1 MKITASSESLSTIAV
16 DAIAVVVYEGEQA
29 GDLAEVDGM
38 TNGLVDRLIELG
50 EIEGKLHEV
59 TSVPLVDGIA
69 AGRLIVVGGGK
80 RDEFDLVRA
89 RNVAGVAAR
98 QLSKRDVSRA
108 ALCLRSEL
116 DAGRLAQSAGEGAV
130 IGPFDLGTYKKKEDD
145 SKSLKELIVHDSD
158 ERISD
163 ARAGAERGAIIGEAI
178 NVARR
183 LANEPGNLLPPR
195 RLADEAVEIA
205 GRHGL
210 QVDVLDEARLGE
222 IGAGLILGV
231 ALGSAEPPRMIVL
244 THNGRGEG
252 PPDVALVG
260 KAVTF
265 DTGGISIK
273 PSRGMEEM
281 KMDMSGGAATI
292 AAMAAIAQLNPKV
305 NVIGVVPAVENMPS
319 DRAIRPGD
327 VLTAM
332 NGKTVEV
339 VNTDAEGRLILGDAV
354 VHAQRLGAKR
364 IVDAATLTGA
374 VIIALGNHHSAVLGG
389 PQEWVDQVIASG
401 RKAGDRLWQLPIG
414 DEYGEQLKS
423 PIADMSNVGGRAGG
437 TITGAYFIKNFIE
450 DDVSWAHLDIA
461 GTAWTEGESP
471 YLAKGATG
479 VPTRNFV
486 QLALDLAG

>member
-1 MKITASSESLSTIAV
+1 MKVTASSESLGTLDV

-29 GDLAEVDGM
+29 GDLVSIDEM
-38 TNGLVDRLIELG
+38 TGGLVGQLLELG

-59 TSVPLVDGIA
+59 TSVPLADGAA

-80 RDEFDLVRA
+80 RDEFDLVKA

-98 QLSKRDVSRA
+98 QLSKRNITRA
-108 ALCLRSEL
+108 ALWLRSEL
-116 DAGRLAQSAGEGAV
+116 DAGGACQFAAEGAV
-130 IGPFDLGTYKKKEDD
+130 IGPFDLGTYKKKENE
-145 SKSLKELIVHDSD
+145 SRSLEELTVHESD
-158 ERISD
+158 ERVED
-163 ARAGAERGAIIGEAI
+163 ARAGVERGAIIGEAV
-178 NVARR
+178 NLARR

-195 RLADEAVEIA
+195 VLADEAVKVA
-205 GRHGL
+205 GRYGL
-210 QVDVLDEARLGE
+210 HVEVLDESQLADM
-222 IGAGLILGV
+222 GAGLILGV
-231 ALGSAEPPRMIVL
+231 SLGSAEPPRMIVL

-252 PPDVALVG
+252 PPDLALVG

-292 AAMAAIAQLNPKV
+292 AAMSAIAQLNPKI

-339 VNTDAEGRLILGDAV
+339 LNTDAEGRLILGDAV
-354 VHAQRLGAKR
+354 VHAQKLGAKR

-374 VIIALGNHHSAVLGG
+374 VIIALGNHNSAVLGG
-389 PQEWVDQVIASG
+389 PQEWVDQVMASG
-401 RKAGDRLWQLPIG
+401 RKAGDRVWQLPI
-414 DEYGEQLKS
+414 DEEYGEQLKS
-423 PIADMSNVGGRAGG
+423 PIADMSNVGGRAAG

-461 GTAWTEGESP
+461 GTAWTEGESA
-471 YLAKGATG
+471 YLTKGATG

-486 QLALDLAG
+486 QLALDLAE

>member
-1 MKITASSESLSTIAV
+1 M
-16 DAIAVVVYEGEQA
+16 
-29 GDLAEVDGM
+29 
-38 TNGLVDRLIELG
+38 
-50 EIEGKLHEV
+50 
-59 TSVPLVDGIA
+59 
-69 AGRLIVVGGGK
+69 
-80 RDEFDLVRA
+80 
-89 RNVAGVAAR
+89 
-98 QLSKRDVSRA
+98 
-108 ALCLRSEL
+108 
-116 DAGRLAQSAGEGAV
+116 
-130 IGPFDLGTYKKKEDD
+130 
-145 SKSLKELIVHDSD
+145 
-158 ERISD
+158 
-163 ARAGAERGAIIGEAI
+163 
-178 NVARR
+178 
-183 LANEPGNLLPPR
+183 
-195 RLADEAVEIA
+195 EIA

-210 QVDVLDEARLGE
+210 QVEVLDEARLGE

-231 ALGSAEPPRMIVL
+231 ALGSAEAPRMIVL
-244 THNGRGEG
+244 THNGRGDG
-252 PPDVALVG
+252 PPDIALVG

-374 VIIALGNHHSAVLGG
+374 VIIALGNLNSAVLGG

-401 RKAGDRLWQLPIG
+401 RKAGDRLWQLPM
-414 DEYGEQLKS
+414 DEEYGEQLKS

-437 TITGAYFIKNFIE
+437 VITGAYFIKNFIE

-486 QLALDLAG
+486 QLALDLAD

>member
-1 MKITASSESLSTIAV
+1 MKVTASSESLGTLDV
-16 DAIAVVVYEGEQA
+16 DAIAVVVYEDEQA
-29 GDLAEVDGM
+29 GDLAAVDEM
-38 TNGLVDRLIELG
+38 TGGLVGRMIELG
-50 EIEGKLHEV
+50 EVKGKLHEV
-59 TSVPLVDGIA
+59 TSVPLADGVA
-69 AGRLIVVGGGK
+69 AGRLLVVGGGK
-80 RDEFDLVRA
+80 RDEFEFAKA

-98 QLSKRDVSRA
+98 QISKRNVSSA
-108 ALCLRSEL
+108 ALWLRSDL
-116 DAGRLAQSAGEGAV
+116 DAGQVGRFAAEGAV
-130 IGPFDLGTYKKKEDD
+130 IGPFDMGIYKKKDEDN
-145 SKSLKELIVHDSD
+145 KALEELVVHESA

-163 ARAGAERGAIIGEAI
+163 ARAGVEQGAIIGEAI
-178 NVARR
+178 NFARR

-195 RLADEAVEIA
+195 VLADEAMEVA
-205 GRHGL
+205 GQYGL
-210 QVDVLDEARLGE
+210 QVEVLDEVKLAE
-222 IGAGLILGV
+222 MGAGLILGV
-231 ALGSAEPPRMIVL
+231 CLGSAEAPCMIVL

-252 PPDVALVG
+252 PPDLALVG

-292 AAMAAIAQLNPKV
+292 AAMSAIAQLNPKI

-339 VNTDAEGRLILGDAV
+339 LNTDAEGRLILGDAV
-354 VHAQRLGAKR
+354 VHAQRLGARR

-374 VIIALGNHHSAVLGG
+374 VVIALGNLNSAVLGG

-401 RKAGDRLWQLPIG
+401 RKAGDRVWQLPI
-414 DEYGEQLKS
+414 DEEYGEQLKS
-423 PIADMSNVGGRAGG
+423 PIADMLNVGGRAGG

-471 YLAKGATG
+471 YLAKGASG

-486 QLALDLAG
+486 QLALDLAD

>member
-1 MKITASSESLSTIAV
+1 MKITASSDSLRTLAV
-16 DAIAVVVYEGEQA
+16 DAIAVIVYEDEQTE
-29 GDLAEVDGM
+29 DLAYVNEMSD
-38 TNGLVDRLIELG
+38 GLVGRLIELG
-50 EIEGKLHEV
+50 EIKGKLHEV
-59 TSVPLVDGIA
+59 TSIPLADGMA
-69 AGRLIVVGGGK
+69 ADRIIIVGGGK
-80 RDEFDLVRA
+80 RDELDFVRA
-89 RNVAGVAAR
+89 RNVAGIAAR
-98 QLSKRDVSRA
+98 QFAKRNLSRA
-108 ALCLRSEL
+108 ALWLRSDL

-130 IGPFDLGTYKKKEDD
+130 IGPFDLGTYKKKKDD
-145 SKSLKELIVHDSD
+145 SKSLDELIIHDSS
-158 ERISD
+158 ERIAD
-163 ARAGAERGAIIGEAI
+163 ARSGGEKGAIIGESI
-178 NVARR
+178 NLARR

-210 QVDVLDEARLGE
+210 QVEVLDEARLGE

-231 ALGSAEPPRMIVL
+231 ALGSAEAPRMIVL
-244 THNGRGEG
+244 THNGRGDG
-252 PPDVALVG
+252 PPDIALVG

-374 VIIALGNHHSAVLGG
+374 VIIALGNLNSAVLGG

-401 RKAGDRLWQLPIG
+401 RKAGDRLWQLPM
-414 DEYGEQLKS
+414 DEEYGEQLKS

-437 TITGAYFIKNFIE
+437 TITGAYFIKNFVE
-450 DDVSWAHLDIA
+450 EDVSWAHLDIA
-461 GTAWTEGESP
+461 GTAWTEAESP

-486 QLALDLAG
+486 QLALDLAD

>member
-1 MKITASSESLSTIAV
+1 
-16 DAIAVVVYEGEQA
+16 
-29 GDLAEVDGM
+29 
-38 TNGLVDRLIELG
+38 
-50 EIEGKLHEV
+50 
-59 TSVPLVDGIA
+59 
-69 AGRLIVVGGGK
+69 
-80 RDEFDLVRA
+80 
-89 RNVAGVAAR
+89 
-98 QLSKRDVSRA
+98 
-108 ALCLRSEL
+108 
-116 DAGRLAQSAGEGAV
+116 
-130 IGPFDLGTYKKKEDD
+130 
-145 SKSLKELIVHDSD
+145 
-158 ERISD
+158 
-163 ARAGAERGAIIGEAI
+163 
-178 NVARR
+178 
-183 LANEPGNLLPPR
+183 
-195 RLADEAVEIA
+195 
-205 GRHGL
+205 
-210 QVDVLDEARLGE
+210 
-222 IGAGLILGV
+222 
-231 ALGSAEPPRMIVL
+231 MIVL
-244 THNGRGEG
+244 THNGRGDG
-252 PPDVALVG
+252 PPDLALVG

-374 VIIALGNHHSAVLGG
+374 VIIALGNLNSAVLGG

-401 RKAGDRLWQLPIG
+401 RRAGDRLWQLPM
-414 DEYGEQLKS
+414 DEEYGEQLKS

-437 TITGAYFIKNFIE
+437 VITGAYFIKNFIE

-486 QLALDLAG
+486 QLALDLAD